1 MNQKRQK
8 ALSIPSPHY
17 ADQMS
22 AGIPPNSYAE
32 DANEIFGFRGYACDN
47 CLTVRTLCVRFGK
60 REGERGV
67 ARREDVHSCDP
78 AEVVLY
84 KESADKTSGNSV
96 LHNRVPH
103 LVKER
108 VSNWTEN
115 NPFLVAIRLG
125 NPVEENLTLFSSRP
139 MENNVITFQFSREKH
154 IDITLTA
161 HNIESHRHI
170 LRAIRSGKT
179 PLDDWELTNIIEM
192 MKGVTFGTI
201 TICYEDTPVGLN
213 KASRQRRAHRNSES
227 YFVYITSYSALDN
240 VKETWQPDPVVD
252 FIASIKSDVPLADFI
267 ASIKS
272 DVLYPRPFS

>member
-1 MNQKRQK
+1 M
-8 ALSIPSPHY
+8 SP
-17 ADQMS
+17 
-22 AGIPPNSYAE
+22 GIPPNSYAE
-32 DANEIFGFRGYACDN
+32 NANEIFGYRGYACEN
-47 CLTVRTLCVRFGK
+47 CLTVRTLRVRFGK
-60 REGERGV
+60 GEGEGGV
-67 ARREDVHSCDP
+67 ARREDAHSCDP
-78 AEVVLY
+78 ANVVLNR
-84 KESADKTSGNSV
+84 ESSRRTSGNSV

-108 VSNWTEN
+108 VSNWTGN

-161 HNIESHRHI
+161 HNIENHRHI
-170 LRAIRSGKT
+170 LRAINSGKT
-179 PLDDWELTNIIEM
+179 PLDDWELINIIEM

-201 TICYEDTPVGLN
+201 TICYEGTPVGLN
-213 KASRQRRAHRNSES
+213 KASQQHRAHRSSES

-240 VKETWQPDPVVD
+240 VKERWQHD
-252 FIASIKSDVPLADFI
+252 PLADFA